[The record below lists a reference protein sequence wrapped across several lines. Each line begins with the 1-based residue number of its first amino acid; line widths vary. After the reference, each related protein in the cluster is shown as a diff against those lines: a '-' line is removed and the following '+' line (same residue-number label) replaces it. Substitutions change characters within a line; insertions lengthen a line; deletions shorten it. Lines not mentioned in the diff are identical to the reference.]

1 MMTGGAPILGN
12 LHMLNRRHVDKPWHS
27 GIPHASTVE
36 MIHHDP
42 SLFALVMLT
51 NRAREVEPLNRPFFF
66 QHRLI
71 DGLPWILVAWH
82 TQWGCCMVQ
91 MFQATNVVLVKIN
104 FKTTKTIWNHEFVHM
119 ENFPLN
125 LWNQSFRQE
134 ILWISGAITIR
145 KPGSQ
150 WPLAVSLS
158 APQLVS
164 RVEDD
169 LHSWVN
175 STSIN

>member
-1 MMTGGAPILGN
+1 
-12 LHMLNRRHVDKPWHS
+12 
-27 GIPHASTVE
+27 
-36 MIHHDP
+36 
-42 SLFALVMLT
+42 
-51 NRAREVEPLNRPFFF
+51 
-66 QHRLI
+66 
-71 DGLPWILVAWH
+71 
-82 TQWGCCMVQ
+82 MVQ